1 MQRTRVL
8 RAAVLAAALTV
19 VATPAGAGAAT
30 GKKPSPGGATLSWG
44 ACADGAPG
52 WECATASVP
61 RDYGQPRGTKWQLAV
76 TRLPARDDKKRIG
89 SLFVN
94 FGGPGGDAV
103 ESLHAFGGDLFHNL
117 NERFDIVGFDPR
129 GVGESRPA
137 IDCHANQETEG
148 IYSKPFATPFN
159 LDTRAF
165 FAKVTGYQ
173 QKCLQAN
180 RDVFPWVSTA
190 NVARDM
196 DLLRG
201 AVGDQ
206 KLNYLGFS
214 YGTFLGA
221 TYASL
226 FPHRYRALVLDGP
239 LDPNQYINKP
249 EAALREQSA
258 GFERAIGRFLQACAA
273 DQAACHGF
281 GAREGDD
288 PDPWDA
294 YDQLVD
300 ELDAHPRD
308 PGDGR
313 VVTGD
318 DLNFVVTGLVYAKQL
333 WPAIAEI
340 LAATQAGDAT
350 VLRGWAD
357 AVWGRNDDGTY
368 DPGTDRYFTLSASE
382 QRYSRDAAHYLDAG
396 DNSWGMFD
404 HAWWNTGYVE
414 LNWGLWPVRDR
425 DAYYGPFRAA
435 GDETP
440 PLVVA
445 TTYDPATPYR
455 GALRLV
461 RQLGN
466 AKLLTMRGDG
476 HTAYGGNSPCIDAA
490 VEAYLNDLATPA
502 VASCRQQVPFDA
514 PEQAAAN
521 MLAPATH
528 RSMSTLERVRR
539 LGPGVSPAAA
549 GI

>member
-1 MQRTRVL
+1 
-8 RAAVLAAALTV
+8 
-19 VATPAGAGAAT
+19 
-30 GKKPSPGGATLSWG
+30 
-44 ACADGAPG
+44 
-52 WECATASVP
+52 VP
-61 RDYGQPRGTKWQLAV
+61 RDYGQPRGPKWQLAV
-76 TRLPARDDKKRIG
+76 TRLPARDGAKRIG
-89 SLFVN
+89 SLFIN

-103 ESLHAFGGDLFHNL
+103 ASLHAFGADLLSSL
-117 NERFDIVGFDPR
+117 NERFDLVGFDPR
-129 GVGESRPA
+129 GVGESKPA

-165 FAKVTGYQ
+165 FGKVLGYQ
-173 QKCLQAN
+173 QKCLRAN
-180 RDVFPWVSTA
+180 RDVFPYVSTA

-196 DLLRG
+196 DLLRA

-206 KLNYLGFS
+206 KLNYLGYS

-239 LDPNQYINKP
+239 LDPNQYMNKP

-273 DQAACHGF
+273 DQAACQGF
-281 GAREGDD
+281 GARAGDD
-288 PDPWDA
+288 PDPWLR
-294 YDQLVD
+294 YDELVD
-300 ELDAHPRD
+300 ELNANPRD

-318 DLNFVVTGLVYAKQL
+318 DLNFVVTGLVYAKQA
-333 WPAIAEI
+333 WPLIAKI
-340 LAATQAGDAT
+340 LAAVDSGDAT
-350 VLRGWAD
+350 LLRQWAD
-357 AVWGRNDDGTY
+357 VVWGRQDDGSY
-368 DPGTDRYFTLSASE
+368 DPLTDRYFTLSASE
-382 QRYSRDAAHYLDAG
+382 QRYSRDAAHYFDAG

-404 HAWWNTGYVE
+404 HAWSNTGYVE
-414 LNWGLWPVRDR
+414 LNWGLWPIRDR
-425 DAYYGPFRAA
+425 SAFYGPFRAA
-435 GDETP
+435 ADETP

-445 TTYDPATPYR
+445 TTYDPATTYR

-466 AKLLTMRGDG
+466 AKLVTMRGDG
-476 HTAYGGNSPCIDAA
+476 HTAYPGNSSCVDQA
-490 VEAYLNDLATPA
+490 VEAYLNELKTPDGAAT
-502 VASCRQQVPFDA
+502 CKQEVPFDVPA
-514 PEQAAAN
+514 EQVSA
-521 MLAPATH
+521 MLAPSAQQ
-528 RSMSTLERVRR
+528 RAVSMLDRFRR